1 MTQIDVLLS
10 APTAI
15 LGGVSGLALRGAT
28 LTYAFFEPG
37 RLGVIDLETLR
48 AQTLLDTPAGLSD
61 LSLADDGTLYLANVW
76 ACTIS
81 RLSPGRRD
89 AEVLV
94 SSERNAARV
103 AAHGEHLAWGGG
115 TGSSQAVRV
124 ASLKDLRPRNV
135 ATKIGHVT
143 SMQAD
148 GRGVLFTTNGT
159 PRSPGGVWSAGWE
172 DSQAQRLSD
181 GMRFCKRA
189 SRGPEGVVYFGAEY
203 ARPRGAESGLWRV
216 REGDGAVRVA
226 RVIDPRGISPD
237 EGGGVAA
244 TYDGTIVTWRDDG
257 TVHTLAALGVP
268 VVNAVADARWVY
280 VGTARPWG
288 PERAVLLRVAR

>member
-37 RLGVIDLETLR
+37 RVGVIDLETLR

-81 RLSPGRRD
+81 RLAPGRRD

-103 AAHGEHLAWGGG
+103 AVHGEHLAWGGG

-143 SMQAD
+143 SMRAD

-172 DSQAQRLSD
+172 DLEARRLSD

-189 SRGPEGVVYFGAEY
+189 CRGPDGAVYFGAEY

-244 TYDGTIVTWRDDG
+244 AYDGTVRTWRDDG